1 MINEQFNLI
10 RKEAK
15 DANDALKRIADFTE
29 QLLVKIK
36 EDKYT
41 VTFDEIM
48 QINKDAYI
56 AKEKV
61 VKIKDDIKDNFNFIT
76 LK

>member
-36 EDKYT
+36 EDEYA